1 MFNTLLVTI
10 LWIQILFIFISIF
23 SLYLGGE
30 LFFDETYTLSSRL
43 SSHRDN
49 VNSVI
54 LSVGSII
61 DEIALV
67 TVATFE
73 KHGSISLGAILGS
86 NSVIIVAFVVLVL
99 IYHKRKQSKRFAV
112 ATAYVILIGLV
123 LLASAYIF
131 HSLFWIGSMILILIF
146 VAFFFTDSSRT
157 ENGEERELNGSF
169 SLPLF
174 MLSLLS
180 IGISSFV
187 TVEIVE
193 DIANIF
199 SISYLLSSII
209 IAGIAGSLPEIY
221 LMKLSFDH
229 GKDKIASSILNSS
242 TVYKTAVL
250 LPLSA
255 LIIPVFEGGNE
266 IATII
271 LFLIL
276 AIIQLIITRV

>member
-1 MFNTLLVTI
+1 
-10 LWIQILFIFISIF
+10 
-23 SLYLGGE
+23 
-30 LFFDETYTLSSRL
+30 
-43 SSHRDN
+43 
-49 VNSVI
+49 VI

-67 TVATFE
+67 TVATLE

-86 NSVIIVAFVVLVL
+86 NSVIIVAFVVLIL
-99 IYHKRKQSKRFAV
+99 IYHKRRQSKRFTA

-131 HSLFWIGSMILILIF
+131 HSLFWIGSVILILIF

-157 ENGEERELNGSF
+157 ENGEERELNGTF

-174 MLSLLS
+174 ILSLLS

-187 TVEIVE
+187 IVEIVQ

-199 SISYLLSSII
+199 SISDMLSSII

-221 LMKLSFDH
+221 LMKLSFDQ

-250 LPLSA
+250 LSLSA
-255 LIIPVFEGGNE
+255 LIVPVVEGGNE
-266 IATII
+266 IAAII

-276 AIIQLIITRV
+276 AIIQLIITRL